1 MFSEIK
7 GSCEVKCLRAVDT
20 AEPSKLGA
28 SLSLEMEESI
38 FHTGGRPMEQGRPL
52 FLRYGHPTPITS
64 PLCPGSGSLSR
75 PEGGISCHHK
85 DARKAEIKIIPSSSA
100 PLQNLFFF
108 WGGERVAV
116 RITALYFLDRFYLP
130 STQDISLLNSPPHLD
145 FGAK

>member
-38 FHTGGRPMEQGRPL
+38 FHTGGRPMEQGRPHQL
-52 FLRYGHPTPITS
+52 LSEIWSPHTLYQ

-85 DARKAEIKIIPSSSA
+85 DARKAEVKIIPSSSA
-100 PLQNLFFF
+100 PLQHFLLGAGGKGNDSLLFF
-108 WGGERVAV
+108 GTGSICLVL
-116 RITALYFLDRFYLP
+116 IT
-130 STQDISLLNSPPHLD
+130 
-145 FGAK
+145 